1 VKSSGSGF
9 GPKPSSHNR
18 IMSSSVTASRQSHVQ
33 EPGKTAYQ
41 GRPVGG
47 MNKASANI
55 DEVDVDVP
63 Y

>member
-1 VKSSGSGF
+1 
-9 GPKPSSHNR
+9 
-18 IMSSSVTASRQSHVQ
+18 MSSSVTASRQSHVQ